1 MRIILDTDNEQNF
14 VDLWNP
20 EKNNWERYIKCEEKE
35 ETKTTT
41 RESIEAL
48 GYACGEIQKCFT
60 NGWEKSLKNKSLN
73 EEDKNIKRL
82 PYYDYNEINVEKNR
96 DKFIE
101 KILEKH
107 DKRLN
112 DYHDKINEII
122 DYIMEDKHD

>member
-73 EEDKNIKRL
+73 KEDKK
-82 PYYDYNEINVEKNR
+82 
-96 DKFIE
+96 IE
-101 KILEKH
+101 KIEMVGCNMKVNLLENETF
-107 DKRLN
+107 LPTEN
-112 DYHDKINEII
+112 LQTEFIIGKINEII
-122 DYIMEDKHD
+122 DYINGGTNGE